1 METINIKTC
10 SRCKKT
16 KNIIEFTKCNNIL
29 KMCLRCRNI
38 CKKSSNKNKCQHNRI
53 KSYCKECSGSQICEH
68 NRQKNTCKEC
78 GWYGRCEHDRVKNTC
93 KECGGSQ
100 ICEHNRRKY
109 ICKECGGTGI
119 CEHNRQKNN
128 CKECGGSQ
136 ICEHNRHK
144 NNCKECGGSGICK
157 HNKYKHYCKICGDEI
172 KITIN
177 NMINYSKKAD
187 KKYNRYDQTNF
198 IDKCFVKNLIED
210 CEDKCYYCKCELQ
223 YIDFTGNLATIERL
237 NNDLGHIKVNCVIA
251 CRTCNYSRIGNK
263 INF

>member
-53 KSYCKECSGSQICEH
+53 KSYCKECGGSQICEH
-68 NRQKNTCKEC
+68 NRLKNTCKEC
-78 GWYGRCEHDRVKNTC
+78 GGYGRCEHNRVKYTC

-100 ICEHNRRKY
+100 ICEHNRRKN
-109 ICKECGGTGI
+109 ICKECGGSSI
-119 CEHNRQKNN
+119 CEHNRQKQN
-128 CKECGGSQ
+128 CKECGGSS
-136 ICEHNRHK
+136 ICEHNKHK
-144 NNCKECGGSGICK
+144 
-157 HNKYKHYCKICGDEI
+157 YYCKICGDEI

-177 NMINYSKKAD
+177 KMINDSKKSD
-187 KKYNRYDQTNF
+187 KKHNRYDQTNF
-198 IDKCFVKNLIED
+198 IDNCFVKNLIED
-210 CEDKCYYCKCELQ
+210 CEDKCYYCNCELQ
-223 YIDFTGNLATIERL
+223 YIYFTGNLATIERL
-237 NNDLGHIKVNCVIA
+237 NNDLGHIKGNCVIA